1 MPEPQILVLVG
12 VIFLI
17 AGGVK
22 GVVGVGLPTVAMGLM
37 TAVIGL
43 HEAVQLVVVPA
54 LVTNIWQGAVGGN
67 FTVLIR
73 RLWPLLAAACVGTW
87 FGASLLVIIDAHLLS
102 GSLGILLAVY
112 SLYSLM
118 TPQIPPPGRWE
129 KPLAPIIG
137 FLAGVA
143 TGSVASFTM
152 PGALYLQALGLTRDE
167 LVQAMGIAFTIATA
181 AQAVSLTGH
190 GIMTTELGLTSAVAL
205 VPAAVG
211 MAGGQMIRRR
221 IPAETF
227 RRVFFCG
234 LLLLGAYLAL
244 RAFA

>member
-1 MPEPQILVLVG
+1 MPDPQILALVG

-73 RLWPLLAAACVGTW
+73 RLWPLLAAACIGTW
-87 FGASLLVIIDAHLLS
+87 FGASLLVIVDAHLLS

-190 GIMTTELGLTSAVAL
+190 GIMTAELGLTSAVAL

-234 LLLLGAYLAL
+234 LFLLGAYLAL
-244 RAFA
+244 RAFV